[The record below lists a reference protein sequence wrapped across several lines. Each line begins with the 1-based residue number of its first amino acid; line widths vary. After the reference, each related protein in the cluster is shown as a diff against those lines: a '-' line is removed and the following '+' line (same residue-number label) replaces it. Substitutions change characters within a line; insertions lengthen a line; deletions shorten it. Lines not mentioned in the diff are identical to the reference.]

1 MLKFCMKKLAGFLII
16 LFLVTNCESI
26 KENTKNPMLDDEV
39 GLRKNDVFPRKNL
52 DKNTMELNDLAQP
65 KVMDVFVPT
74 PAPSMGNGQL
84 ISFSITEEVPIKDVF
99 LELSRL
105 ANIDIQIDPNIN
117 MNVIFKATDKTLD
130 VIIDN
135 LCNIGNLKYDYK
147 DGILKIERDT
157 PYLKDYDVD
166 ILIEHELWN
175 TIKEGIE
182 NILETHNEIYNKNI
196 DVMNKKNVLDSNAS
210 STENSESNQ
219 VINNQEQIAHEIFK
233 ILVNKPASLVTIY
246 ADKKTQE
253 AVDKYIERAKKN
265 YGSQVLIEAKV
276 VEVSLK
282 NEFSA
287 GINWSISEIRNV
299 NSVITT
305 ESTNNGTT
313 STTTSVAKIPSYD
326 KIVDIGSTA
335 TLAGGL
341 KTFNLAKAVGS
352 KDLNVIVS
360 ALEEFGTTR
369 TLSSP
374 RVTSLNNQTAK
385 LDFVKNIV
393 YFSVERE
400 EDEDNNGNKTY
411 TYTSTKQEEQEGVIL
426 EITPS
431 INLKTNEITLKVKP
445 ELRTK
450 YSEVTDPNPDIT
462 NTVPEIQTK
471 KIETSLKIESGS
483 VMVIGGLMSEETSNI
498 DSGVPF
504 LKNIPVL
511 GWLFKYKTKS
521 KNTTETVIFIKAT
534 IIDRS
539 NPLDKGDEDFYNKY
553 TNERRDFIN

>member
-1 MLKFCMKKLAGFLII
+1 MRSFVSVLILLILVAG
-16 LFLVTNCESI
+16 CKSI
-26 KENTKNPMLDDEV
+26 KEDTLNPMIDKEV
-39 GLRKNDVFPRKNL
+39 GLRKNDVFPNK
-52 DKNTMELNDLAQP
+52 DLEKGRMDFVDLPRP
-65 KVMDVFVPT
+65 KMMDVFVPT
-74 PAPSMGNGQL
+74 PAPLIGNGQL
-84 ISFSITEEVPIKDVF
+84 ISFSITEEVSIKDVF

-105 ANIDIQIDPNIN
+105 ADIDIQIDPSVN
-117 MNVIFKATDKTLD
+117 MSVIFKATDKTLD

-135 LCNIGNLKYDYK
+135 LCNIGNLKYEYK
-147 DGILKIERDT
+147 NGILKIERDT

-166 ILIEHELWN
+166 ILMEHELWG

-182 NILETHNEIYNKNI
+182 NILETHNEIYNKNVDAI
-196 DVMNKKNVLDSNAS
+196 NRRNIGNVVTSENRNA
-210 STENSESNQ
+210 NQ
-219 VINNQEQIAHEIFK
+219 VIGNSDMLAKENFK
-233 ILVNKPASLVTIY
+233 ILINKPASLVTIY

-253 AVDKYIERAKKN
+253 AVDRYIERAKAN

-276 VEVSLK
+276 VEVTLK

-287 GINWSISEIRNV
+287 GINWSLSEVRNTKSTAGSQDANGNIINTV
-299 NSVITT
+299 TNSQAYT
-305 ESTNNGTT
+305 
-313 STTTSVAKIPSYD
+313 KLL
-326 KIVDIGSTA
+326 DIGSTA
-335 TLAGGL
+335 TLSGGL
-341 KTFNLAKAVGS
+341 KTLDLAKAIGS
-352 KDLNVIVS
+352 KDLNIIVS

-400 EDEDNNGNKTY
+400 EDEDDNGNKTY

-431 INLKTNEITLKVKP
+431 INLKTNEVTLKVKP

-450 YSEVTDPNPDIT
+450 YSEVSDPNPDIT
-462 NTVPEIQTK
+462 NIVPEIQTK
-471 KIETSLKIESGS
+471 KIETSLKIESGG
-483 VMVIGGLMSEETSNI
+483 VMVIGGLMSEETSNV

-504 LKNIPVL
+504 LKDIPIL

-539 NPLDKGDEDFYNKY
+539 NPLDKGDRDFYNKY
-553 TNERRDFIN
+553 TNERSSFID

>member
-1 MLKFCMKKLAGFLII
+1 MIDK
-16 LFLVTNCESI
+16 
-26 KENTKNPMLDDEV
+26 EV
-39 GLRKNDVFPRKNL
+39 GLRKNDVFPDKKL
-52 DKNTMELNDLAQP
+52 DKDKMSFVDLSQP
-65 KVMDVFVPT
+65 KMMDVFVPT
-74 PAPSMGNGQL
+74 PAPLMGNGQL

-105 ANIDIQIDPNIN
+105 ADIDIQIDPNIN
-117 MNVIFKATDKTLD
+117 MSIIFKATDKTLD
-130 VIIDN
+130 VIVDN
-135 LCNIGNLKYDYK
+135 LCNMGNLKYEYK
-147 DGILKIERDT
+147 NGILKIERDT
-157 PYLKDYDVD
+157 PYLKDYNVD
-166 ILIEHELWN
+166 ILMEHELWN
-175 TIKEGIE
+175 TIKDGIE
-182 NILETHNEIYNKNI
+182 NILETHNEVYNKNVEAI
-196 DVMNKKNVLDSNAS
+196 NKRNSNIQNLDSNKALVGFDVS
-210 STENSESNQ
+210 DKEN
-219 VINNQEQIAHEIFK
+219 FK
-233 ILVNKPASLVTIY
+233 ISINKPASLVTIY
-246 ADKKTQE
+246 ADKKTQA
-253 AVDKYIERAKKN
+253 AVADYIEKAKLN

-282 NEFSA
+282 DEFSA
-287 GINWSISEIRNV
+287 GINWSLSEVRNV
-299 NSVITT
+299 KKNIEVTDQLGNVTSSVVNSPVF
-305 ESTNNGTT
+305 S
-313 STTTSVAKIPSYD
+313 KILD
-326 KIVDIGSTA
+326 VGSTA
-335 TLAGGL
+335 SLSGGL
-341 KTFNLAKAVGS
+341 KSFDFAKAVGS

-400 EDEDNNGNKTY
+400 EDEDSNGNKTY

-431 INLKTNEITLKVKP
+431 INLKTNEVTLKVKP

-483 VMVIGGLMSEETSNI
+483 VMVIGGLMSEETANV

-504 LKNIPVL
+504 LKNIPIL
-511 GWLFKYKTKS
+511 GWLFKYKTKH

-534 IIDRS
+534 IIDRN
-539 NPLDKGDEDFYNKY
+539 NPLDKGDRDFYNKY
-553 TNERRDFIN
+553 TNERNNFIY